1 MSTTTCLNC
10 RVRFK
15 DANLQRDH
23 YKTDWHR
30 YNLKRKVAELP
41 PVTAEEFQKRVIQQ
55 KLAVALSAQE
65 TVFYCMPCGKHF
77 GSEKSHDNHLNSK
90 KHKDSVAKHD
100 ATIELKKD
108 TIRDN
113 DMDVKIEDVANDDSD
128 NRMSNVVEEVI
139 TIHTQFTYV
148 DSRVDKQMEHN
159 FFFFFV

>member
-1 MSTTTCLNC
+1 MSTTSFTCLNC

-15 DANLQRDH
+15 DTNLQRDH

-55 KLAVALSAQE
+55 KLTVALSAQE

-90 KHKDSVAKHD
+90 KHKDNVAKYD
-100 ATIELKKD
+100 ATAELKKENLVRAGGGGD
-108 TIRDN
+108 AA
-113 DMDVKIEDVANDDSD
+113 DVKIEDVGKDESDDD
-128 NRMSNVVEEVI
+128 MSNVVEEVI
-139 TIHTQFTYV
+139 IKILICVYK
-148 DSRVDKQMEHN
+148 RMEQSN
-159 FFFFFV
+159 